1 MRGLPRFSLLVLLFA
16 RSWKV
21 LPWTDEQ
28 GVELAAQFSSGKQVK
43 VLAAIHCRTV
53 GAITSEL
60 KK

>member
-1 MRGLPRFSLLVLLFA
+1 MFA